1 MRLTVQYRN
10 YFQRL
15 LDGYCQHLGSVEIF
29 VLPRGGAA
37 QGGGNT
43 NNSAII
49 GSWSE
54 FPMTSFPVGKLPS
67 CYNSG

>member
-15 LDGYCQHLGSVEIF
+15 LDGYYQHLGSVEIF

-37 QGGGNT
+37 QE
-43 NNSAII
+43 I
-49 GSWSE
+49 GRAH
-54 FPMTSFPVGKLPS
+54 V
-67 CYNSG
+67 